1 MIHYKPIEE
10 MDCGLLTFASLKR
23 SVAIQCVC
31 LSMSIKLRRRGPA
44 LSPERTIAR
53 LEEVFY
59 MHF

>member
-1 MIHYKPIEE
+1 
-10 MDCGLLTFASLKR
+10 MDCGLLTFASLKH
-23 SVAIQCVC
+23 SVAIQCVY